1 MKISR
6 DSRNDRGTGLRAV
19 VFAALVGGGLLALVW
34 RQDGPPPSPPDS
46 RPTPEAAA
54 PAVPAAPASPVAS
67 APSEAPAP
75 AAASSLPEAVRSI
88 RPGEDPASP
97 AEIVVADSVLARAN
111 AFFKD
116 LHSVQDPYMRAL
128 RRNADLYE
136 REYRTLPLPNR
147 PANPMS
153 AHAVPKELD
162 PKDADAAERF
172 RADMGEMA
180 AALGDARAA
189 SLELRK
195 YDQDRT
201 IRDDGVLGRELV
213 ASIRAA
219 SDRWIAARDRAL
231 ALADAAADEAEEILL
246 RGHILKPQIVSARL
260 LIRRMNQAP
269 SVLAAGTVEKDG
281 KGRPDVA
288 AVRRWRQDIDGMLKD
303 MALLP
308 FALPGEI
315 ERAWRG
321 FLNAAEAFPRAV
333 EKGENTGFDDAA
345 LRGINGASAGAKHAY
360 NAFAEAANEL
370 VEGREA
376 SGGR

>member
-1 MKISR
+1 MKTSR
-6 DSRNDRGTGLRAV
+6 DARNEGGSSLRAV

-34 RQDGPPPSPPDS
+34 SQDGPPAPGPDS
-46 RPTPEAAA
+46 QPTPEAAA
-54 PAVPAAPASPVAS
+54 PASPASPAAPAP
-67 APSEAPAP
+67 PEAPAP
-75 AAASSLPEAVRSI
+75 ASSLPEAVRSI
-88 RPGEDPASP
+88 SPGESPASE

-116 LHSVQDPYMRAL
+116 LHGVQDPYMRAL
-128 RRNADLYE
+128 RRNAELYR

-147 PANPMS
+147 PTNPMS
-153 AHAVPKELD
+153 AHAVPKELA
-162 PKDADAAERF
+162 PEDAEAAERF
-172 RADMGEMA
+172 RAAMGEMS
-180 AALGDARAA
+180 AALEEARAA

-201 IRDDGVLGRELV
+201 IRDDGVLGRKLV
-213 ASIRAA
+213 ASIHAA
-219 SDRWIAARDRAL
+219 SDRWTAARDRAL
-231 ALADAAADEAEEILL
+231 ALADTAADEAEEILL

-269 SVLAAGTVEKDG
+269 SMLAPVTGDGAG
-281 KGRPDVA
+281 KGRPDVDA
-288 AVRRWRQDIDGMLKD
+288 IRLWRQDMDGMLKD

-308 FALPGEI
+308 FAIPGEI

-345 LRGINGASAGAKHAY
+345 LRTINGASAGTKHAY

-370 VEGREA
+370 VESREA

>member
-1 MKISR
+1 MKTSR
-6 DSRNDRGTGLRAV
+6 DARNERGTGLRAV

-34 RQDGPPPSPPDS
+34 SQDGPPVPGPDS
-46 RPTPEAAA
+46 QPMPEAAA
-54 PAVPAAPASPVAS
+54 PASPAAPS
-67 APSEAPAP
+67 PSEAPAP
-75 AAASSLPEAVRSI
+75 VASSLPEAVRSI
-88 RPGEDPASP
+88 SPGEAPASE

-116 LHSVQDPYMRAL
+116 LHGVQDPYMRAL
-128 RRNADLYE
+128 RRNADLYG

-147 PANPMS
+147 PTNPMS
-153 AHAVPKELD
+153 AHAVPKELA
-162 PKDADAAERF
+162 PGDAEAAERF
-172 RADMGEMA
+172 RAAMGEMS
-180 AALGDARAA
+180 AALEEARAA

-201 IRDDGVLGRELV
+201 IRDDGVLGRKLV

-219 SDRWIAARDRAL
+219 SDRWTAARDRAL
-231 ALADAAADEAEEILL
+231 ALADTAADEAEEILL

-260 LIRRMNQAP
+260 LTRRMNQAP
-269 SVLAAGTVEKDG
+269 SMLAPVTGTGEG
-281 KGRPDVA
+281 KGRPDMEA
-288 AVRRWRQDIDGMLKD
+288 IRRWRQDMDGMLKD

-308 FALPGEI
+308 FAIPGEI

-345 LRGINGASAGAKHAY
+345 LRAINGASAGTKHAY

-370 VEGREA
+370 VERREA